1 MRIIEKEKYVEVYAD
16 EGMALTTYKDGD
28 DVSTYDGFSVVYVKE
43 ESVLNIREIT
53 LEQHRAYM
61 KERKDKTKSPIEE

>member
-1 MRIIEKEKYVEVYAD
+1 MRIIEREKYVEVYAD

-28 DVSTYDGFSVVYVKE
+28 DISTYDGFSVVYVKK
-43 ESVLNIREIT
+43 ESVQNIREIT

-61 KERKDKTKSPIEE
+61 KEKEDRTNQSIEE